1 MENDKDFRKNFK
13 DKPNPSL
20 TNTSKK
26 DREKLIERLR
36 RKLLNDGIEEDYVF
50 CIINLIRKANLEY
63 SEIYKFYRKGLD
75 DDSYYIKMAPLP
87 DDYQPKEDEHCTDAW
102 RTGLPLDK
110 LDANHVMMKC
120 FNIKARKGK
129 YSEIFIGTGCD
140 DNAHIDTSIMK
151 RIQSAV
157 IKYNKFD
164 AVSLTNQLWL
174 NNDGPGRR
182 IFTGAYV
189 TQYFEDVFELIKGY
203 GYSVLLTVEDYTP
216 GLHLGTEYSYYCDDL
231 GFVFGYSRGK
241 CTPWQDKRNE
251 FPRNGNYNGYEV
263 QTLATVGAQRL
274 LFLRNNV
281 VDYVEPNHPIKVR
294 TFKGDGKLFPPLS
307 PKYTANLCQPKKEEI
322 VVDEI
327 VNVPNYSNPLLD
339 GYCANPFKKKVD
351 HFKETVNEH
360 KLEANISVVAAAATF
375 FNKKLAPL
383 ALLPPTI
390 AAARFLWKRLNAVC
404 PKLEIYPYSLIMEG
418 KHRNDLIKTYKEN
431 PIDPVTSLPF
441 GYYIVNE
448 DRITQV
454 PQGHPQANYTNVLR
468 LVEFYCEKM
477 KWQKTSYV
485 SVYNATFDC
494 MTPHIKSD
502 SNNSFFEQEESMIRE
517 ITSSTEFK
525 INPPN
530 EDKAF
535 GIRLSDHD
543 NLRDFVCSKIDR
555 RTLTAG
561 TAARVLRGGI
571 QSRHTMEE
579 HQKLLTDFWF
589 SMVGKTYYKVDPT
602 ADISRYKGKKYRKYL
617 QAFLD
622 FSWKSYKVAYN
633 SFIKIETLPS
643 SNLHKKAF
651 RFIVPNRKDFNLANL
666 NFFHHFEVDLL
677 HAEHNGLPLFAKGC
691 TYEER
696 WNIINEYAD
705 RYLYCI
711 PIDFKN
717 FDAHHCKDA
726 YRAEMMFYAVLGL
739 AKEIALD
746 LADAKT
752 YGVVEH
758 AMALRRS
765 GDLFTGSGNCLVVL
779 SLLYKF
785 IKENDI
791 GVFCDGDDT
800 LLFVNER
807 SIFDAIKAHLEDYG
821 YEIDDEANYIDLKE
835 EDWEIPYCQTY
846 YSKEGY
852 YVNTERLLNKMMN
865 VVGTSIESVTR
876 TILGKL
882 QAVAYFEKLGIEFDL
897 PISDILNG
905 IEKSYDVEYKE
916 QMCASLEHY
925 LIDQSRYK
933 YQLGAPSAGL
943 IGDIVKTIYSKR
955 KILLKCNPKTRQ
967 KHLLKI
973 ISAVVEE
980 EEAKIHKLNKQC
992 EQALARAES
1001 IVKNYGLKSIA
1012 PELADMYSNM
1022 EITHCGS
1029 KSYLKFSNPTKCI
1042 QYVSTGSQDTHNLQ
1056 GVVSSCHTTLTKH
1069 KRTHLS
1075 RLVPFL
1081 PNKMQENLDSQK
1093 TALSQ
1098 SQPPVGEEL
1107 QTEECAQ
1114 EAEVT
1119 SLISDIPSQPV
1130 KQTHPAQSQCGS
1142 NTMSLFTLHKLS
1154 PNQVLSLI
1162 KNIYSSITV
1171 QKFSQNLQQALMKQV
1186 RYGQLKAHLTQLISR
1201 FTPPV
1206 QVQQPQDSCQSQQHL
1221 MTTPQEQSQL
1231 TTPAM
1236 PTQPSLG
1243 TVSHVVDSTHQLSL
1257 PPHHGPRIRC
1267 SRFYS
1272 TNRIKRL
1279 QRLRR
1284 ALPTLT
1290 STLVS

>member
-1 MENDKDFRKNFK
+1 MENDKQFRKNFI
-13 DKPNPSL
+13 DQPNPDL
-20 TNTSKK
+20 TNRSKE
-26 DREKLIERLR
+26 DREKLISRIR
-36 RKLLNDGIEEDYVF
+36 RKFIKDGIEEDYVN
-50 CIINLIRKANLEY
+50 CMINLIQKADLDFKEL
-63 SEIYKFYRKGLD
+63 YKILRRDLD
-75 DDSYYIKMAPLP
+75 NDSYYIKMAPLP

-102 RTGLPLDK
+102 RTGIPLNK
-110 LDANHVMMKC
+110 LDADHVMMKC
-120 FNIKARKGK
+120 FNIKAKKGK
-129 YSEIFIGTGCD
+129 YSETFIGTGCD

-164 AVSLTNQLWL
+164 AVSLTNQQWL

-182 IFTGAYV
+182 IFTGAYI

-216 GLHLGTEYSYYCDDL
+216 GLHLGNEYAYYCDDL
-231 GFVFGYSRGK
+231 GFVLGYSRGK

-274 LFLRNNV
+274 VFLRNNV
-281 VDYVEPNHPIKVR
+281 VDFVEPNHPVKVR
-294 TFKGDGKLFPPLS
+294 TYPGKGKLLPPLS
-307 PKYTANLCQPKKEEI
+307 PKYTANLCQPKKEE
-322 VVDEI
+322 VTVDEI
-327 VNVPNYSNPLLD
+327 VNVPDYSNPLLD

-351 HFKETVNEH
+351 RCKETLSEH
-360 KLEANISVVAAAATF
+360 KSEVTLSVAAAAATCL
-375 FNKKLAPL
+375 NKKLAPF
-383 ALLPPTI
+383 ALLPPMVV
-390 AAARFLWKRLNAVC
+390 AAKYLWKRLNAIC
-404 PKLEIYPYSLIMEG
+404 PKLEIYPYSLVMEG
-418 KHRNDLIKTYKEN
+418 KHRHDMIKTYKEN

-502 SNNSFFEQEESMIRE
+502 CNNSFFEQEESMIRE

-543 NLRDFVCSKIDR
+543 NLRDYVCSKIDR

-571 QSRHTMEE
+571 QSRHSVEE

-589 SMVGKTYYKVDPT
+589 TMVGKTYYKVDPT

-633 SFIKIETLPS
+633 SFIKVETLPS
-643 SNLHKKAF
+643 ANLHKKAF

-677 HAEHNGLPLFAKGC
+677 HTEHNGLPLFAKGC

-696 WNIINEYAD
+696 WKIINEYAD

-717 FDAHHCKDA
+717 FDAHHCKNA

-807 SIFDAIKAHLEDYG
+807 SIFDDIKNHLEDYG
-821 YEIDDEANYIDLKE
+821 YEIDDEPNYIDLKE

-897 PISDILNG
+897 PISDVLNG

-955 KILLKCNPKTRQ
+955 KFLIKCNPKTRQ

-973 ISAVVEE
+973 ISSVVIEE
-980 EEAKIHKLNKQC
+980 ENKIHKLNKQC

-1042 QYVSTGSQDTHNLQ
+1042 QYVSTGSQDTPNLQ
-1056 GVVSSCHTTLTKH
+1056 GVVSSCPTTLTKH
-1069 KRTHLS
+1069 KRMSHS

-1081 PNKMQENLDSQK
+1081 PNKTPESQDLPK
-1093 TALSQ
+1093 TAPSQ
-1098 SQPPVGEEL
+1098 SQPQVGEEP

-1114 EAEVT
+1114 EQEVT
-1119 SLISDIPSQPV
+1119 SLISDMPSQRV
-1130 KQTHPAQSQCGS
+1130 VQHLQAQLQCGS
-1142 NTMSLFTLHKLS
+1142 STMSLSTPLKLNPFS
-1154 PNQVLSLI
+1154 NLTYQVKQIYSAGLMETFSLSL
-1162 KNIYSSITV
+1162 KERLTRMFHTHGK
-1171 QKFSQNLQQALMKQV
+1171 QKDRMMVSLLSRIRSLQPTQRIQPLQQSKLP
-1186 RYGQLKAHLTQLISR
+1186 LTTTQL
-1201 FTPPV
+1201 V
-1206 QVQQPQDSCQSQQHL
+1206 QS
-1221 MTTPQEQSQL
+1221 
-1231 TTPAM
+1231 PATM
-1236 PTQPSLG
+1236 SL
-1243 TVSHVVDSTHQLSL
+1243 VKPISHVHSQESVVKPQMVLKSSRIALTH
-1257 PPHHGPRIRC
+1257 
-1267 SRFYS
+1267 S
-1272 TNRIKRL
+1272 TNSLIHRRRLSRLKRL
-1279 QRLRR
+1279 
-1284 ALPTLT
+1284 LP
-1290 STLVS
+1290 LVGIGAV